1 MTVSYEIDRAAHQQK
16 LRAELEL
23 LNQRGPQLPGI
34 VRTIERGVIVTR
46 KRTVCGRLVGI
57 D

>member
-46 KRTVCGRLVGI
+46 KRTACGRLVGI